1 MNGACNSLLVR
12 IDTTQCKSGQ
22 IIWKCKMQIYFRL
35 VFVGMFF
42 LGVADADAAVPE
54 TKSDRYVEVKKI
66 SAFAE
71 QLLFQLAYAAQPLCQ
86 KEPTDWTWSLGAF
99 PSTVPAVRNE
109 KIPARWHANTD
120 AMASHYNIK
129 PGSSIFLTDIDR
141 LPWGYAGFKTLE
153 PFEFAEQGQEILRF
167 YGAPKPDATGPNVR
181 EKDPA
186 ANPLVEFSVK
196 RNGDL
201 AKVVVRRVPVCQ
213 VSLTAVDGKYRYA
226 DSDGGV
232 VIVTV
237 PLLAKLSR
245 DELVAVLSHEVAHVA
260 LKLSQHRSRGKATA
274 EFFLGT
280 LAKIGE
286 NQESG
291 LSEPKP
297 ADLIKADRLAMRLA
311 SGFGV
316 DVPSYVAIMRNLV
329 KDEDSFGAPT
339 YRRTRGIHQMR
350 EEQLQRSVDLWVEKK
365 SFYTLA
371 GVDVSLER
379 EVSRRAMQVYSD
391 PASVFSADQTVA
403 KVRAPSGAVGSEDS
417 IDAAELPLARKHAGT
432 VPPTT
437 QFAALEDVDAIPR
450 ISSSGRSLYREWL
463 SKPFP
468 RAVAISD
475 KGALARGFGS
485 DAMERAINTCQKFN
499 NPCRLYAVD
508 DQIVW
513 AAP

>member
-1 MNGACNSLLVR
+1 MQTYRRLL
-12 IDTTQCKSGQ
+12 
-22 IIWKCKMQIYFRL
+22 
-35 VFVGMFF
+35 FVGLVL
-42 LGVADADAAVPE
+42 LGIADAYARLPE
-54 TKSDRYVEVKKI
+54 TTPDRYVEVKKI
-66 SAFAE
+66 SAPAE

-86 KEPTDWTWSLGAF
+86 KDPADWTWSLGAF
-99 PSTVPAVRNE
+99 PWTVPAVRNE
-109 KIPARWHANTD
+109 KVPDRWHANTD
-120 AMASHYNIK
+120 AMAAYYK
-129 PGSSIFLTDIDR
+129 VRPGSSIFLADMDKT
-141 LPWGYAGFKTLE
+141 PWGFAGFKIHE
-153 PFEFAEQGQEILRF
+153 PFEFAEQEQAILRF
-167 YGAPKPDATGPNVR
+167 YSAPKPDAIGPNVR

-186 ANPLVEFSVK
+186 ANPLVEFVVR
-196 RNGDL
+196 RNDEL
-201 AKVVVRRVPVCQ
+201 SKVVVRRVPVCQ
-213 VSLTAVDGKYRYA
+213 LSMTVVDGTYRYA

-232 VIVTV
+232 VIMTV
-237 PLLAKLSR
+237 LLLAKLSR
-245 DELVAVLSHEVAHVA
+245 EELVSVLSHEVAHVA
-260 LKLSQHRSRGKATA
+260 LGLSRGRSRGKAIATA
-274 EFFLGT
+274 LLGT

-316 DVPSYVAIMRNLV
+316 DVPAYVAIMRSLI

-371 GVDVSLER
+371 GVDIALER
-379 EVSRRAMQVYSD
+379 EVSRRAKQVYSD
-391 PASVFSADQTVA
+391 PASVFSVNPTVT
-403 KVRAPSGAVGSEDS
+403 KVKAPLAGAGNQDS
-417 IDAAELPLARKHAGT
+417 VAAAELPPVEKHAAT
-432 VPPTT
+432 VPPPT
-437 QFAALEDVDAIPR
+437 QFAALEDVDALPR
-450 ISSSGRSLYREWL
+450 VGPTGRSLYREWL

-475 KGALARGFGS
+475 KGALARGYGS
-485 DAMERAINTCQKFN
+485 DAMDRAIRTCQKFN

-513 AAP
+513 TAP